1 MVAAHALSRGLVLVT
16 HDPKHFERVQGV
28 RVEDWFRRGQRTRL
42 APSARPALTS
52 RMASGSSLAVAL
64 APDRDDIPDDIED
77 AILEL
82 KRERNAVLLAHYYQ
96 ESEVQDLA
104 DFVGDS
110 LALAQAA
117 AKVHAEVI
125 AFCGVHFMAET
136 AKILNPERRVVVPD
150 LAAGCSLADG
160 CPPAEFRAF
169 IDAHPGAKVLSY
181 INCSAEVKAMSDLIC
196 TSSNA
201 VKMARH
207 FDGFPLIFAPDRHL
221 ARWVAQQLGRDDLI
235 VWDGTCIVH
244 EQFSAKRLME
254 LRVKHPD
261 AEVLAHPE
269 CDQAVLDQ
277 ADFIA
282 STTGII
288 NRAVESKAKTLII
301 ATEDGV
307 FHQIALRAPD
317 KRLIQ
322 APGMDESC
330 ACNRCPFMRLNT
342 LEKLY
347 LCLRDLSPEVDVPEA
362 IRVRA
367 KVPIDLMLE
376 LSADLGGQ
384 PAPATP
390 PGPPR

>member
-1 MVAAHALSRGLVLVT
+1 
-16 HDPKHFERVQGV
+16 
-28 RVEDWFRRGQRTRL
+28 
-42 APSARPALTS
+42 
-52 RMASGSSLAVAL
+52 MAESPETLQ
-64 APDRDDIPDDIED
+64 DIPDDIED

-104 DFVGDS
+104 DVVGDS

-117 AKVHAEVI
+117 EKLERDVI

-136 AKILNPERRVVVPD
+136 AKILNPESTVVIPD

-160 CPPAEFRAF
+160 CPAEELRAF
-169 IDAHPGAKVLSY
+169 KERHPGAKVLSY

-201 VKMARH
+201 VKMAKS
-207 FDGFPLIFAPDRHL
+207 FEGEQIIFAPDRHL
-221 ARWVAQQLGRDDLI
+221 ARWVSAQADLPDMI
-235 VWDGTCIVH
+235 VWPGACIVH
-244 EQFSAKRLME
+244 EQFSAKRLAK
-254 LRVKHPD
+254 LKLQHPD
-261 AEVLAHPE
+261 AEILAHPE

-288 NRAVESKAKTLII
+288 QRALESPAMTLII

-307 FHQIALRAPD
+307 FHSIEQKAPE
-317 KRLIQ
+317 KVLIQ

-330 ACNRCPFMRLNT
+330 ACNRCPYMRLNT

-347 LCLRDLSPEVDVPEA
+347 LCLRDLTPEVNVPED

-367 KVPIDLMLE
+367 LVPIQRMLE
-376 LSADLGGQ
+376 LSA
-384 PAPATP
+384 
-390 PGPPR
+390 

>member
-1 MVAAHALSRGLVLVT
+1 MAET
-16 HDPKHFERVQGV
+16 
-28 RVEDWFRRGQRTRL
+28 
-42 APSARPALTS
+42 SADLH
-52 RMASGSSLAVAL
+52 
-64 APDRDDIPDDIED
+64 DIPNDVED

-110 LALAQAA
+110 LALAQSA
-117 AKVHAEVI
+117 AKLDVDVI

-136 AKILNPERRVVVPD
+136 AKILKPESTVVIPD
-150 LAAGCSLADG
+150 MAAGCSLADG
-160 CPPAEFRAF
+160 CPPGEFREF
-169 IDAHPGAKVLSY
+169 IAQHPGAKVLSY

-201 VKMARH
+201 VKMARALAAE
-207 FDGFPLIFAPDRHL
+207 DGPIIFAPDRHL
-221 ARWVAQQLGRDDLI
+221 ARWVAAEADLPDLI
-235 VWDGTCIVH
+235 VWPGACVVH
-244 EQFSAKRLME
+244 EQFSAKRLAQ
-254 LRVKHPD
+254 LRVQHPE

-277 ADFIA
+277 ADLIA
-282 STTGII
+282 STSGII
-288 NRAVESKAKTLII
+288 KRAVESPAQTLII

-307 FHQIALRAPD
+307 FHSIEQQAPH
-317 KRLIQ
+317 KTLIQ

-330 ACNRCPFMRLNT
+330 ACNRCPYMRLNT

-347 LCLRDLSPEVDVPEA
+347 LCLRDLKPEVTVPED

-367 KVPIDLMLE
+367 LKPIERMLE
-376 LSADLGGQ
+376 LS
-384 PAPATP
+384 
-390 PGPPR
+390 

>member
-1 MVAAHALSRGLVLVT
+1 
-16 HDPKHFERVQGV
+16 
-28 RVEDWFRRGQRTRL
+28 
-42 APSARPALTS
+42 
-52 RMASGSSLAVAL
+52 MAETPEAFQ
-64 APDRDDIPDDIED
+64 DIPEDIED

-117 AKVHAEVI
+117 AKLERDVI

-136 AKILNPERRVVVPD
+136 AKILNPESSVVIPD
-150 LAAGCSLADG
+150 MAAGCSLADG
-160 CPPAEFRAF
+160 CPADEFRVF
-169 IDAHPGAKVLSY
+169 VERHPGAKVLSY

-201 VKMARH
+201 VKMAKSLAGERI
-207 FDGFPLIFAPDRHL
+207 IFAPDRHL
-221 ARWVAQQLGRDDLI
+221 ARWVAAEADLPDMI
-235 VWDGTCIVH
+235 VWPGACIVH
-244 EQFSAKRLME
+244 EQFSAKRLAQ
-254 LRVKHPD
+254 LKVKHPE

-269 CDQAVLDQ
+269 CDRAVLDQ

-288 NRAVESKAKTLII
+288 KRALESRAPQLII

-307 FHQIALRAPD
+307 FHSILQQAPE
-317 KRLIQ
+317 KVLIQ
-322 APGMDESC
+322 APGLDESC
-330 ACNRCPFMRLNT
+330 ACNRCPYMRLNT

-347 LCLRDLSPEVDVPEA
+347 LCLRDLKPEITLPED
-362 IRVRA
+362 IRARA
-367 KVPIDLMLE
+367 LQPIQRMLE
-376 LSADLGGQ
+376 LSA
-384 PAPATP
+384 PA
-390 PGPPR
+390 

>member
-1 MVAAHALSRGLVLVT
+1 MVSGNGGL
-16 HDPKHFERVQGV
+16 PGAFP
-28 RVEDWFRRGQRTRL
+28 EDL
-42 APSARPALTS
+42 
-52 RMASGSSLAVAL
+52 
-64 APDRDDIPDDIED
+64 EE

-96 ESEVQDLA
+96 ESEVQDVA

-117 AKVHAEVI
+117 TQVESEVI

-136 AKILNPERRVVVPD
+136 AKILNPERTVVIPD
-150 LAAGCSLADG
+150 AAAGCSLADG
-160 CPPAEFRAF
+160 CPPEDFRAF
-169 IDAHPGAKVLSY
+169 VDAHPGARVLSY
-181 INCSAEVKAMSDLIC
+181 INCSAEVKALSDLIC

-201 VKMARH
+201 VRMAQE
-207 FDGFPLIFAPDRHL
+207 FDGEPLIFAPDRHL
-221 ARWVAQQLGRDDLI
+221 ARWVAGQTGRDDMI
-235 VWDGTCIVH
+235 VWQGTCVVH
-244 EQFSAKRLME
+244 EQFSAKGLAA
-254 LRVKHPD
+254 LRVRHPE

-269 CDQAVLDQ
+269 CDAAVLAQ

-288 NRAVESKAKTLII
+288 DRAVHSEAATLII

-307 FHQIALRAPD
+307 FHQIRQRAPE
-317 KRLIQ
+317 KELIQ

-347 LCLRDLSPEVDVPEA
+347 LCLANLEPRVEVATELQERARRPIERMLS
-362 IRVRA
+362 
-367 KVPIDLMLE
+367 L
-376 LSADLGGQ
+376 
-384 PAPATP
+384 
-390 PGPPR
+390 PG

>member
-1 MVAAHALSRGLVLVT
+1 
-16 HDPKHFERVQGV
+16 
-28 RVEDWFRRGQRTRL
+28 
-42 APSARPALTS
+42 
-52 RMASGSSLAVAL
+52 MASVTPAAAQAAL
-64 APDRDDIPDDIED
+64 PDDLEE

-117 AKVHAEVI
+117 TRVDVEVI

-136 AKILNPERRVVVPD
+136 AKILNPECIVVVPD
-150 LAAGCSLADG
+150 LEAGCSLADG
-160 CPPAEFRAF
+160 CPPDALREFQRE
-169 IDAHPGAKVLSY
+169 HGGAKLLSY

-201 VKMARH
+201 VKMARA
-207 FDGFPLIFAPDRHL
+207 FDGRELIFAPDRHL
-221 ARWVAQQLGRDDLI
+221 ARWVAKQIGRDDLI
-235 VWDGTCIVH
+235 VWPGTCVVH
-244 EQFSAKRLME
+244 EQFSAKGLAQ
-254 LRVKHPD
+254 LRVRHPE
-261 AEVLAHPE
+261 AEVLAHPA
-269 CDQAVLDQ
+269 CDEAVLSQ

-288 NRAVESKAKTLII
+288 QRAVESDAPTVII

-307 FHQIALRAPD
+307 FHQIEQRAPE
-317 KRLIQ
+317 KQLIQ

-330 ACNRCPFMRLNT
+330 ACNQCPFMRLNT

-347 LCLRDLSPEVDVPEA
+347 LCLRDLQPEVTVPEE
-362 IRVRA
+362 IRLRA
-367 KVPIDLMLE
+367 LAPIERMLE
-376 LSADLGGQ
+376 LSA
-384 PAPATP
+384 
-390 PGPPR
+390 